1 MLCSYLMANNYLSV
15 EYRNEIPSVYFG
27 HLGLCSLLIVYLD
40 DQAIDESELLKSAII
55 IMSLS
60 ISPFMV
66 LTFAL
71 YMEVLLCR
79 VFIYLQ
85 LLHLLL
91 GLNLS
96 SSCSVCLC
104 LFSVFKVCL
113 SDMNFTIPDVFQ
125 FQFTW
130 TTFFHPHTF
139 NLYVSLDLK
148 WVSCSVQFNLVTQSC
163 PTLCDPVNRSTP
175 GLPVHH
181 QQLESTQT
189 PVY

>member
-1 MLCSYLMANNYLSV
+1 
-15 EYRNEIPSVYFG
+15 
-27 HLGLCSLLIVYLD
+27 
-40 DQAIDESELLKSAII
+40 
-55 IMSLS
+55 
-60 ISPFMV
+60 
-66 LTFAL
+66 
-71 YMEVLLCR
+71 MEVLLCW
-79 VFIYLQ
+79 VSIYLQ

-104 LFSVFKVCL
+104 LFSVFKVYL
-113 SDMNFTIPDVFQ
+113 SDMNFTIPDFFQ

-148 WVSCSVQFNLVTQSC
+148 WVSCSVQFSLVTQSC
-163 PTLCDPVNRSTP
+163 PTLCDPMNRSMP

-181 QQLESTQT
+181 QLLESTQIHVHIVGDAIQPSHSLLFPSPPAFNNSQHQGIFQWVSSSHQVAKALEFQLQHQPFQWIFRT
-189 PVY
+189 DFL